1 MQMQGERKIA
11 ATRERVWAALNEPT
25 VLKASIPGCETLDGT
40 VSGGMTATAAFRVGP
55 ISARFSG
62 KVIFSEVDPPNG
74 YVMAGEGAGGIAGFA
89 KGGARVSLE
98 DVEDG
103 TLLRYN
109 VDAQVGGKIAQLG
122 ARLIDATAKKMA
134 DQFFVRFASEVEQ
147 SNSDPGK
154 STDEAVQAAST
165 ELPVSGTTDFSPSS
179 IQAAP
184 APVSC
189 GTKGLP
195 ERAGPFGDGGRCRD
209 RSHRSDVDL
218 CACAIDRSRICPML

>member
-1 MQMQGERKIA
+1 MQMQGERKIVA
-11 ATRERVWAALNEPT
+11 KREKVWAALNEPT
-25 VLKASIPGCETLDGT
+25 VLKASIPGCEALDGT
-40 VSGGMTATAAFRVGP
+40 VSEGITATAAFKVGP

-62 KVIFSEVDPPNG
+62 KVTFSEVDPPNG

-98 DVEDG
+98 DVQDG

-147 SNSDPGK
+147 TNSDLGK
-154 STDEAVQAAST
+154 PMDEAVQAAST
-165 ELPVSGTTDFSPSS
+165 ELPASGVPDFGPSS

-184 APVSC
+184 AAVA
-189 GTKGLP
+189 
-195 ERAGPFGDGGRCRD
+195 AGPRD
-209 RSHRSDVDL
+209 YPNALALSAMV
-218 CACAIDRSRICPML
+218 AVVGIVAIVAMLIYALAR